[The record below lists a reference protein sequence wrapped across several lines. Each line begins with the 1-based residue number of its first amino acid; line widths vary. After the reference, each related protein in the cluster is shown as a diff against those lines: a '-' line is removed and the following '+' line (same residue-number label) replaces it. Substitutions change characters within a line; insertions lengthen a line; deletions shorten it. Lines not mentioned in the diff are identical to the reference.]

1 MSGWERGAL
10 HQNARSA
17 HPAYPE
23 RTKVPD
29 ETVLWDTPWAS
40 YSPVTFT
47 HKAVV
52 DNDCSVKQGGWADPM
67 SVSAVAKEE
76 WSQRVSHE
84 GPIMFDAQ
92 GRPINPRGRT
102 GMADRG
108 LLGKWG
114 PNHAADPVVTRWH
127 PTDKGRLQMVAI
139 LRKDVGQWAIPG
151 GMVDAGE
158 HVSATVR
165 REFTEEAG
173 NIEDPADRVKF
184 EEMCNQ
190 LFGAGVVVYKGYV
203 DEPRNTD
210 NAWIETAVFHMHCPA
225 EIGTL
230 LPLNAGDD
238 AVGVRWFDI
247 DTENPN
253 LYPPHR
259 GWVGKVAAELLTRG
273 PG

>member
-1 MSGWERGAL
+1 MVSGRSPGTVRLRAL
-10 HQNARSA
+10 VRVCPASACALVTHVPVDAAR
-17 HPAYPE
+17 
-23 RTKVPD
+23 R
-29 ETVLWDTPWAS
+29 
-40 YSPVTFT
+40 
-47 HKAVV
+47 
-52 DNDCSVKQGGWADPM
+52 
-67 SVSAVAKEE
+67 
-76 WSQRVSHE
+76 
-84 GPIMFDAQ
+84 
-92 GRPINPRGRT
+92 
-102 GMADRG
+102 
-108 LLGKWG
+108 
-114 PNHAADPVVTRWH
+114 
-127 PTDKGRLQMVAI
+127 
-139 LRKDVGQWAIPG
+139 

-259 GWVGKVAAELLTRG
+259 GWVGKVAAELLARG